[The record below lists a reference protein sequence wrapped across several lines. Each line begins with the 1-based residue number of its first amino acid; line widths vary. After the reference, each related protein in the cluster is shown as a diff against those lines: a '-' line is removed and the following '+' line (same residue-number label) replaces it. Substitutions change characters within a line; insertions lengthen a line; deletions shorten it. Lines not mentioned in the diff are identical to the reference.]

1 MFRERLEETKRQ
13 ALGGGGEARLARQHA
28 RGKLSARER
37 LEVLLDAGS
46 FREYDMLKTHRCTDF
61 GMESDVV
68 PGDGVVS
75 GRGVQEAQTNSSWRN
90 IVFGLCV
97 RGIWV
102 GLALLYRRILRAV
115 PGRMYNS
122 CSVREAVRRGAIET

>member
-1 MFRERLEETKRQ
+1 MFREKLEETKRR
-13 ALGGGGEARLARQHA
+13 ALEGGGEARRARQHA

-61 GMESDVV
+61 GMEKDAV

-75 GRGVQEAQTNSSWRN
+75 CRTYRKRLLKNSHGSVCN
-90 IVFGLCV
+90 IVFE
-97 RGIWV
+97 
-102 GLALLYRRILRAV
+102 LALFWSY
-115 PGRMYNS
+115 
-122 CSVREAVRRGAIET
+122 